1 MNNVLTYKNFIGTVG
16 YSSDDHLFYGK
27 IEGIDD
33 LVTFEG
39 ETVSA
44 LEIAFREMVDQHI
57 ADCKAEGKP
66 VGKSYKGV
74 LNIRISPGLHKK
86 AAQSAIIR
94 GITLNQ
100 MIKHALEKELEN
112 NP

>member
-1 MNNVLTYKNFIGTVG
+1 MNNVLTYKDFIGTVG

-86 AAQSAIIR
+86 AAQSAMIR

>member
-1 MNNVLTYKNFIGTVG
+1 MNNVMTYKDFIGTVG
-16 YSSDDHLFYGK
+16 YSSEDHLFFGK

-39 ETVSA
+39 ETVTE
-44 LEIAFREMVDQHI
+44 LEAAFREMVDLHI

-66 VGKSYKGV
+66 IEKSYKGV
-74 LNIRISPGLHKK
+74 FNLRISPGLHKK
-86 AAQSAIIR
+86 AARMAIVR

-100 MIKHALEKELEN
+100 MIKQALEKELEN
-112 NP
+112 NG

>member
-1 MNNVLTYKNFIGTVG
+1 MNNVLTYKGFIGTVG
-16 YSSDDHLFYGK
+16 YSSEDHLFYGK

-39 ETVSA
+39 ETVSE
-44 LEIAFREMVDQHI
+44 LEMAFREMVDQHI
-57 ADCKAEGKP
+57 ADCEAEGKP
-66 VGKSYKGV
+66 VEKSYMGV

-86 AAQSAIIR
+86 AAQSARVR

-100 MIKHALEKELEN
+100 LIKQALEKELEN
-112 NP
+112 KD

>member
-1 MNNVLTYKNFIGTVG
+1 MNNVLTYKGFIGTVG
-16 YSSDDHLFYGK
+16 YSSEDHLFYGK

-39 ETVSA
+39 ETVSE
-44 LEIAFREMVDQHI
+44 LEMAFREMVDQHI

-66 VGKSYKGV
+66 VEKSYMGV

-86 AAQSAIIR
+86 AAQSARVR

-100 MIKHALEKELEN
+100 LIKQALEKELEN
-112 NP
+112 KD